1 MEEKQ
6 TKCDLLENQRQSADA
21 RNHYINN
28 RRNLS
33 SHNKR
38 ENKMSIVIQVCA
50 GVGVYAVCTTQ
61 MGLMWS
67 LPGCI
72 LTLKLQSA
80 GV

>member
-1 MEEKQ
+1 MEEKK

-33 SHNKR
+33 SHNKC
-38 ENKMSIVIQVCA
+38 ENKMSIVIQVWGC
-50 GVGVYAVCTTQ
+50 VWCVCCLYHLDGPHAESTVLT
-61 MGLMWS
+61 
-67 LPGCI
+67 
-72 LTLKLQSA
+72 TLKLQIA